1 MDFKYKQLEHE
12 LSALSRVFGELGAR
26 LSEVAKDVTSPGVTP
41 PEKLIEQISTARTNF
56 DNVRGAVHGHA
67 TAMLVS
73 PLPKI
78 GELVSVT
85 AIDTLLKA
93 SAAAEENKLSIDGER
108 DRALNILSRV
118 LAITHKET
126 AEFKPLQE
134 CQAKVDELRIGI
146 SKTAWPHRHPEI
158 DSVTGLKHPVTALLS
173 FVENLDTLE
182 DDRWI
187 ALETT
192 ITETFGK
199 PLFVAASRG
208 KLVVPKADKP
218 VAAAPVEKKLVAEKA
233 PEKPAAP
240 PAAHVD
246 KKVTSPAPAPVA
258 ATPQKPPA
266 PPVAAEKKDAAQTVV
281 APPQP
286 PVPAPTPTPAVT
298 PITVNA
304 TPAAPAAIVQTPAA
318 ASPVAPAAPA
328 PIVAATPTIPA
339 PTTPAPAVPAAAAPA
354 PTAPAPQR
362 TPAAAPAPAA
372 VTQTPAT
379 VVPASST
386 PPPAPIAAAPTAVST
401 TPTPVAAAPAPAASA
416 PTPPVPPAA
425 AVTNAPTAQNSTIPS
440 LTALAT
446 ATEPA
451 TDRKPAAP
459 HVETI
464 DKQRKEPRLAAPA
477 PQPMAKSE
485 SKSPEAEMV
494 EQNAL
499 AADGSQ
505 RPQRWGFWRGNR

>member
-41 PEKLIEQISTARTNF
+41 PEKLIEQISTARANF

-240 PAAHVD
+240 PAAHAD
-246 KKVTSPAPAPVA
+246 KKVTSPAPAPAPVA

-266 PPVAAEKKDAAQTVV
+266 PPLAAEKKDAAQTVA

-304 TPAAPAAIVQTPAA
+304 TPAAPAAIVHTPAA

-339 PTTPAPAVPAAAAPA
+339 PTTPAPTVPAAAAPA

-362 TPAAAPAPAA
+362 LPAAAPAPAA

-386 PPPAPIAAAPTAVST
+386 PPPAPIAAAPTAAST
-401 TPTPVAAAPAPAASA
+401 TPTPVAA
-416 PTPPVPPAA
+416 TPPVQPAA
-425 AVTNAPTAQNSTIPS
+425 AVTNAPAAQNSAIPS

-485 SKSPEAEMV
+485 SKSQEAEMV